1 MTEKQSF
8 LTGDKEVEISMDSK
22 TRKRLTRIEGLNWA
36 SRNAS
41 RRVSKIEPKRVS
53 KIEPKG
59 CGTKRKKKI
68 YRG

>member
-41 RRVSKIEPKRVS
+41 RRVSKIEPK
-53 KIEPKG
+53 G